1 MLENFFMTRGN
12 VLGAAANQDETARPH
27 QRPRLANDPDTDRES
42 DDDGTND
49 DNFDKEELRPPRPS
63 RPNQEMVVYGEE
75 EIRPP
80 RPERSYQA
88 TGSEQEEFRPTA
100 QIQNMVGLSHGPAV
114 QDHLDLRDQ
123 HSTRTRPVQLSK
135 TGQSIDHLGPRDQF
149 PTIEIPQGFFRRNTQ
164 SYLDNSSSTLLPSR
178 MAAQLI
184 AAMYAKKTP
193 RQSAQSAVGYGSYA
207 ETSYRLPFSEELSNS
222 DYIMQVNRDENGPE
236 IKRVQPVK
244 RLSRPP
250 EDYLPPPGPYFDFMQ
265 LERLFGK
272 FDWREKNKCL
282 SCWKPKHTKTL
293 RECDEE
299 CKVCKTGYHAG
310 RECHATYVPEVHWT
324 SQGHKPIQGY
334 QIRPDMNEQV
344 YLILA
349 GILEPTE
356 DKTKPI
362 RPNMKHPIM
371 EDFYK
376 DREDPAPLAKEDT
389 PATTMAKCKPPRDSI
404 SLEDSY
410 PSIAVSADAK
420 IAIASSSTKEAST
433 ASPAHS
439 ASPLNTYAFKV
450 PLSSQL
456 PTVKKYRNDELYV
469 SGEEPTGGKED
480 VHSQLRAMIEEL
492 QQLKKV
498 HKDKIQELKD
508 VHKNELHKLK
518 RVHEDV
524 CSQLKRS
531 DSQIERMEE
540 VLGDIQFMARK
551 TCEEQGA
558 DDSRKRMKF
567 T

>member
-1 MLENFFMTRGN
+1 
-12 VLGAAANQDETARPH
+12 
-27 QRPRLANDPDTDRES
+27 
-42 DDDGTND
+42 
-49 DNFDKEELRPPRPS
+49 
-63 RPNQEMVVYGEE
+63 
-75 EIRPP
+75 
-80 RPERSYQA
+80 
-88 TGSEQEEFRPTA
+88 
-100 QIQNMVGLSHGPAV
+100 
-114 QDHLDLRDQ
+114 
-123 HSTRTRPVQLSK
+123 
-135 TGQSIDHLGPRDQF
+135 
-149 PTIEIPQGFFRRNTQ
+149 
-164 SYLDNSSSTLLPSR
+164 

-376 DREDPAPLAKEDT
+376 DREDPAPLLKRERVRAKAARSDERRARLIRMALNSSAKEDT

-518 RVHEDV
+518 RVHE
-524 CSQLKRS
+524 S
-531 DSQIERMEE
+531 
-540 VLGDIQFMARK
+540 
-551 TCEEQGA
+551 
-558 DDSRKRMKF
+558 
-567 T
+567 